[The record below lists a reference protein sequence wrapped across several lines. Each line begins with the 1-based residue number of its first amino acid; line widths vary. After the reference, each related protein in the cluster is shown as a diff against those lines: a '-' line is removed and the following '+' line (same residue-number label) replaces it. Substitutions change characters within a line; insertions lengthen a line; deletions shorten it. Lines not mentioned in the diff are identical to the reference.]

1 MPDAEITYVAGVAI
15 EGADIDGIATAVDL
29 TRKSDAIILCVGEGA
44 TMSGEAASRAH
55 PGLPGRQR
63 ELAEAVLSAAAEEGT
78 PVIAV
83 LFSGRPLIV
92 PWLFERSAA
101 VIAAWF
107 LGTEAGN
114 AIADV
119 ITGRVSPSGRTPV
132 SWARAVGQI
141 PIFFGQRPNGRPANP
156 TDHFT
161 SKYLDVP
168 NSPLFAFGAGLT
180 YGRFTLSDLS
190 VRPTSVHEPDTF
202 HISVDV
208 VNAGAV
214 AATETVFL
222 FVHDKIASVAR
233 PVLELKGFQKITLAP
248 GERGVVHVSINAAD
262 LRFLGQ
268 DLEPVFES
276 GDVEVLVG
284 PCADRDR
291 LLCATVKLRAKGLS
305 GSPPGGA

>member
-1 MPDAEITYVAGVAI
+1 
-15 EGADIDGIATAVDL
+15 
-29 TRKSDAIILCVGEGA
+29 
-44 TMSGEAASRAH
+44 MSGEAASRAH

-63 ELAEAVLSAAAEEGT
+63 ELAEAVLDAALGRGK

-92 PWLFERSAA
+92 PWLMERSDA

-107 LGTEAGN
+107 LGTEAGH

-156 TDHFT
+156 SDHFT

-168 NSPLFAFGAGLT
+168 NSPLFAFGEGLT
-180 YGRFTLSDLS
+180 YGRFALSGLNVS
-190 VRPTSVHEPDTF
+190 PNTVQESDTIE
-202 HISVDV
+202 ISVEV
-208 VNAGAV
+208 VNTGGM

-222 FVHDKIASVAR
+222 FVRDKVASVAR
-233 PVLELKGFQKITLAP
+233 PVLELKRFRKITLSP
-248 GERGVVHVSINAAD
+248 GERGLVHFTVHAVD

-268 DLEPVFES
+268 DLEPILES
-276 GDVEVLVG
+276 GAIEIFVG
-284 PCADRDR
+284 PCAERQR
-291 LLCATVKLRAKGLS
+291 LLCATVQVDCQ
-305 GSPPGGA
+305 